1 MIFNLDFED
10 YYKYTKSILK
20 FLFGWIFW
28 KKCEQKHLD
37 QLEIDEQHFSKIT
50 VSTHKFQTSDQKGQ
64 LVVSN
69 IALSIDYFRSSLAQ
83 IPEFLGQPLDS
94 YEIVADRARREV
106 LIRLKKQAAS
116 LGYDEILGLRFETS
130 SITANGQMLEV
141 IAYGTAIKKNKN

>member
-1 MIFNLDFED
+1 M
-10 YYKYTKSILK
+10 
-20 FLFGWIFW
+20 FW
-28 KKCEQKHLD
+28 KKREQKHLD
-37 QLEIDEQHFSKIT
+37 QLEIDEQHFSRIT

-69 IALSIDYFRSSLAQ
+69 IALSIDYFRSSLAH
-83 IPEFLGQPLDS
+83 IPEMLGQPLDS